1 MADVSKVFL
10 ALQAVEESKAVVAA
24 IEKDNPATVIEYDAA
39 MVKITTPGRLTI
51 HAQTVSDLIGR
62 AWDTQELQIILIT
75 LSGNV
80 DEDYDHFTLF
90 WD

>member
-24 IEKDNPATVIEYDAA
+24 IEKDNPEAEIGYDAA
-39 MVKITTPGRLTI
+39 MVKITAPSRLTI
-51 HAQTVSDLIGR
+51 NSETVSGLIGR
-62 AWDTQELQIILIT
+62 EWDTQELQIILIT

-90 WD
+90 WA

>member
-1 MADVSKVFL
+1 MAEVSKVFL

-24 IEKDNPATVIEYDAA
+24 IEKDNPDAVIEYDAA
-39 MVKITTPGRLTI
+39 MVKITAPGRLTI
-51 HAQTVSDLIGR
+51 NVQTVSDLIGR
-62 AWDTQELQIILIT
+62 EWDSQELQIILIT

-80 DEDYDHFTLF
+80 DEDYDYFTLF